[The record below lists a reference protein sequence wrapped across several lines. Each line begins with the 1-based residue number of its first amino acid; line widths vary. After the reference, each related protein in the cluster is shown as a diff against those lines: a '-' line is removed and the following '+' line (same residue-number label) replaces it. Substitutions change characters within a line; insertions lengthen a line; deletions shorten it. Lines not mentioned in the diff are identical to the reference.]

1 MVPQNACQIEL
12 HACIMTPEIKAH
24 ASKPGN
30 LFDLWNPNGGRR
42 EATRGNS
49 TLISMMLTSYIF
61 SVTIFLT
68 VGLMSLYIVVCV
80 YVNLLGHGPMHV
92 WVWVCAH
99 VHHDLHVE
107 MR

>member
-1 MVPQNACQIEL
+1 M
-12 HACIMTPEIKAH
+12 MTPEIKAH

-42 EATRGNS
+42 EVTRGNS
-49 TLISMMLTSYIF
+49 TLIFMMLTSRLF

-68 VGLMSLYIVVCV
+68 VGLMSLYVVVCV

>member
-1 MVPQNACQIEL
+1 
-12 HACIMTPEIKAH
+12 MTPEIKAH

-42 EATRGNS
+42 EATRGSS

-80 YVNLLGHGPMHV
+80 
-92 WVWVCAH
+92 
-99 VHHDLHVE
+99 
-107 MR
+107 